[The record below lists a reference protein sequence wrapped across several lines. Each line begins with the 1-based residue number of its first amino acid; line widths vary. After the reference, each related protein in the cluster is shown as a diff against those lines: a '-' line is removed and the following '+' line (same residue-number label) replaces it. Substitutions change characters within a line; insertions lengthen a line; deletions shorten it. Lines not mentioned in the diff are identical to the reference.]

1 MFDQLMTKGRDI
13 LDTTELGTERENLER
28 KITNTNDRW
37 KTAVEKTNTQECNL
51 EEIRPLAKAY
61 DSVRNRFVVW
71 LETTEEEVEP
81 LNKVTRAPE
90 EIAKQLE
97 LVTRTLQV
105 VDERALDVKEI
116 SENAS
121 ETLKLAQADK
131 YVVEGEVEDI
141 NKRWRILVDM
151 LNTKEQWLVRLKD
164 AAEVLEFAQKNCE
177 KPFEEVKKFI
187 KECKPSGINRDEAE
201 KKREK
206 SKEKLA
212 MLEIAEGTVNKVSL
226 L

>member
-13 LDTTELGTERENLER
+13 LDTTEFGTERENLER
-28 KITNTNDRW
+28 KITNTKDRW

-164 AAEVLEFAQKNCE
+164 AAEVLEFAWKNCE